1 MSLRGAKDGGGKNC
15 AGSCRGVPGD
25 ICCSQAVIQDEKR
38 LRELGLLSLE
48 EEGAKGTLVPLKG
61 VERWSRAL
69 LMGVWW

>member
-1 MSLRGAKDGGGKNC
+1 M
-15 AGSCRGVPGD
+15 
-25 ICCSQAVIQDEKR
+25 CCSQAVIQDEKR